1 MDAIRDSKSKSETTR
16 AAIIEHAL
24 GVASHDGLE
33 ALTLGTLAD
42 SMKMSKSGV
51 FSRVGSR
58 ETLQL
63 AVLAN
68 YRQRF
73 EAQVLQPARR
83 SAPGL
88 PRLRRL
94 FDMSLMQ
101 VESGR
106 ATNSAGCFYISCAA
120 EYDDRPGAVRH
131 ALTDSVNAWR
141 AAFEESAH
149 QAVLLKHLAGDFDPG
164 QLVFEIYALLLAAQH
179 DTRLLEQRSATARA
193 RAGFERLLAR
203 CGARTG
209 GETSHA

>member
-1 MDAIRDSKSKSETTR
+1 MVAARKSESTR

-73 EAQVLQPARR
+73 EAQVLHPARMT
-83 SAPGL
+83 APGL

-94 FDMSLMQ
+94 FDMSLLQ
-101 VESGR
+101 VESGK
-106 ATNSAGCFYISCAA
+106 SAGCFYISCAA
-120 EYDDRPGAVRH
+120 EYDDRPGPVRH
-131 ALTDSVNAWR
+131 ALTSSVTAWR
-141 AAFEESAH
+141 DAFGEAARG
-149 QAVLLKHLAGDFDPG
+149 AVEQGQLDAATDPE

-179 DTRLLEQRSATARA
+179 DARLLEQTGAATRA

-203 CGARTG
+203 CGAHTERRS
-209 GETSHA
+209 SHA

>member
-1 MDAIRDSKSKSETTR
+1 MATARKPERKSESTR

-24 GVASHDGLE
+24 GLASHDGLE

-73 EAQVLQPARR
+73 EAQVLAPARHT
-83 SAPGL
+83 APGL

-94 FDMSLMQ
+94 FDMSLLQ
-101 VESGR
+101 IESGQ
-106 ATNSAGCFYISCAA
+106 SAGCFYISCAA

-131 ALTDSVNAWR
+131 ALTDSVRAWR
-141 AAFEESAH
+141 DAFEEGAR
-149 QAVLLKHLAGDFDPG
+149 QAVLLGHLAAGPEPG

-179 DTRLLEQRSATARA
+179 DTRLLEQRSAAARA

-203 CGARTG
+203 CGATPATEG
-209 GETSHA
+209 HSHA